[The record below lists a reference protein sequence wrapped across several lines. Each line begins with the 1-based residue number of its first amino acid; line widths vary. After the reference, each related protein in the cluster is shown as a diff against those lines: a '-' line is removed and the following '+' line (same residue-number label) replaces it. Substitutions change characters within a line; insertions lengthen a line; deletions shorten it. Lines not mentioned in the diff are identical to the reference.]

1 MYILEAKCTCPMVYC
16 GDQRATSMNWIFAPR
31 LWLCFRTLFLE
42 RSKTAHSFQ
51 RVNWKQSNVRIP
63 PKFKSVDQQAFVARI
78 TGVWWRV
85 TYRKRNTS
93 KLLHQRPIPGEDVS
107 WRLKTWCLLH
117 SLQGAGEVAVS
128 PGKLSYSSPIPG
140 SSSHIGC
147 PSEVFLAYMLR

>member
-1 MYILEAKCTCPMVYC
+1 MCTCPMVYC

-51 RVNWKQSNVRIP
+51 RVNWKQSNVRIQ

-85 TYRKRNTS
+85 TYRKRNNLKIASPETHTRWGW
-93 KLLHQRPIPGEDVS
+93 LMQAENLVLTAQFARS
-107 WRLKTWCLLH
+107 WRSC
-117 SLQGAGEVAVS
+117 S
-128 PGKLSYSSPIPG
+128 PSREAQLFESNS
-140 SSSHIGC
+140 
-147 PSEVFLAYMLR
+147 R